1 MKVIVSRL
9 TDRNIEFITFIIALS
24 EFPLGMLCTSLM
36 YANMYGISF
45 ALLFLAA
52 CIDFFRDKDSFVKA
66 SVMFFLLLNTHL
78 ISAIIGF
85 ICCVMICIYYF
96 DKKEIIQYIRFAL
109 LTIGLCL
116 YNIINVLYHSDILT
130 STKDINKTMLE
141 SNFVTYNTINNTYFG
156 SFLLRRIIDT
166 LGYGYT
172 LCTYPILIITIGLFI
187 KYRHKIFEHNK
198 VKKIVY
204 IVLGLIGLIISS
216 DFIWTKIMSVVNIP
230 IQFPIRYILFIEIM
244 LLVLTF
250 REICDIILVRVITV
264 IQVITCVVSIFFV
277 FTMEFGLAWV
287 DNQVANGEYLDKSFV
302 WDIDEFNK
310 NKSQVIDQ
318 YGNTYTYDTDKQYLI
333 VDLSSNTNT
342 NTIIQ
347 VPKLYYKGY
356 VAKTKASM
364 LTDSFDV
371 SMGYSQFINVNVDNY
386 TGTLYVYYQHPLFL
400 QILWGFTLVLLILI
414 FLRCVYEKS

>member
-1 MKVIVSRL
+1 
-9 TDRNIEFITFIIALS
+9 
-24 EFPLGMLCTSLM
+24 
-36 YANMYGISF
+36 
-45 ALLFLAA
+45 
-52 CIDFFRDKDSFVKA
+52 
-66 SVMFFLLLNTHL
+66 
-78 ISAIIGF
+78 
-85 ICCVMICIYYF
+85 
-96 DKKEIIQYIRFAL
+96 
-109 LTIGLCL
+109 
-116 YNIINVLYHSDILT
+116 
-130 STKDINKTMLE
+130 
-141 SNFVTYNTINNTYFG
+141 
-156 SFLLRRIIDT
+156 
-166 LGYGYT
+166 
-172 LCTYPILIITIGLFI
+172 
-187 KYRHKIFEHNK
+187 
-198 VKKIVY
+198 
-204 IVLGLIGLIISS
+204 
-216 DFIWTKIMSVVNIP
+216 
-230 IQFPIRYILFIEIM
+230 
-244 LLVLTF
+244 
-250 REICDIILVRVITV
+250 
-264 IQVITCVVSIFFV
+264 
-277 FTMEFGLAWV
+277 MEFGLAWV